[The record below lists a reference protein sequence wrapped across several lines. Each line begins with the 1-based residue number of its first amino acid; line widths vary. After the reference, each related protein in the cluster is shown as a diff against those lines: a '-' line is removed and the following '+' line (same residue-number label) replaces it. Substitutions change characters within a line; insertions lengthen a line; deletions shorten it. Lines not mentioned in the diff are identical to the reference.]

1 MWSAPGLCGR
11 GTAEQTQNIWIAF
24 VQCWTNVGDVG
35 PTLCKWYTNVLSLLG
50 GAVVKAACLEIR
62 GLRVRTRSG
71 IQALKKPRPF
81 LKIEYC
87 GEPPWP
93 RGGVLGLRP
102 PGPEFRIL
110 CLEGSVISF
119 ISPSSGGYPGPVCSQ
134 RCCRRGVMRHNIL
147 IGVFCIRSRDRAHL
161 NTLLRKKV
169 AICNWYILQAGM
181 MPGYFGC
188 INPSYPPNCL
198 FSSAAAIPISRT
210 SYITF

>member
-1 MWSAPGLCGR
+1 MCWVCWVVQWVKLPAWKFGDCGFEP
-11 GTAEQTQNIWIAF
+11 ALAF
-24 VQCWTNVGDVG
+24 KPQRNKMF
-35 PTLCKWYTNVLSLLG
+35 L
-50 GAVVKAACLEIR
+50 
-62 GLRVRTRSG
+62 
-71 IQALKKPRPF
+71 PRPF
-81 LKIEYC
+81 LKIDYC

-93 RGGVLGLRP
+93 RSGVLGLRP
-102 PGPEFRIL
+102 PGLEFRIL